1 MHIPSGISILN
12 CIICTIQVKNFKIS
26 PNYGNKTLQKQSQVT
41 DKLSEKTALFTIH
54 QKASPLNEV
63 ILSHTPMNT
72 AKAASN
78 AEVQAYLDEVTSLGL
93 SDKYNDWYQ
102 VDVSAMLKD
111 CKILS
116 HEVDALTGDSLVF
129 LKSSLLFCSPEL
141 GVMRHYP
148 RSLVHCF
155 VEDKRTKK
163 GDDNLL
169 FRGELFSVTPE
180 SEQLC
185 WVRDCT
191 QNHEIPSTQSL
202 ISGWMKW
209 LNQE

>member
-1 MHIPSGISILN
+1 M
-12 CIICTIQVKNFKIS
+12 
-26 PNYGNKTLQKQSQVT
+26 
-41 DKLSEKTALFTIH
+41 
-54 QKASPLNEV
+54 
-63 ILSHTPMNT
+63 SHNSMNT
-72 AKAASN
+72 AKGASS

-93 SDKYNDWYQ
+93 SDRYNDWYQ

-116 HEVDALTGDSLVF
+116 HEVDAVTGDSLVF

-163 GDDNLL
+163 DDDDLL

-180 SEQLC
+180 AEQLC

-191 QNHEIPSTQSL
+191 QNHEIPSAQSF

>member
-1 MHIPSGISILN
+1 MHH
-12 CIICTIQVKNFKIS
+12 
-26 PNYGNKTLQKQSQVT
+26 LQNTSYLKEANMS
-41 DKLSEKTALFTIH
+41 D
-54 QKASPLNEV
+54 N
-63 ILSHTPMNT
+63 PMNT
-72 AKAASN
+72 AES
-78 AEVQAYLDEVTSLGL
+78 VQLKVQEFLDEVTSLGL
-93 SDKYNDWYQ
+93 SDRFNDWYQ

-111 CKILS
+111 CKILN
-116 HEVDALTGDSLVF
+116 HEVDPISGDALVF

-155 VEDKRTKK
+155 VEDKRSNN
-163 GDDNLL
+163 DADEELL

-191 QNHEIPSTQSL
+191 NDHEIPSTQSF

>member
-1 MHIPSGISILN
+1 LDG
-12 CIICTIQVKNFKIS
+12 CDIQ
-26 PNYGNKTLQKQSQVT
+26 G
-41 DKLSEKTALFTIH
+41 
-54 QKASPLNEV
+54 
-63 ILSHTPMNT
+63 
-72 AKAASN
+72 
-78 AEVQAYLDEVTSLGL
+78 
-93 SDKYNDWYQ
+93 
-102 VDVSAMLKD
+102 
-111 CKILS
+111 
-116 HEVDALTGDSLVF
+116 HEVDQASGDSLIF

-163 GDDNLL
+163 DEDDEELL

-191 QNHEIPSTQSL
+191 LDYEIPSTQS
-202 ISGWMKW
+202 IIASWMKW
-209 LNQE
+209 LNQA